1 MRFLACVLK
10 HCATWEILLQNGP
23 EGRAVYAMVNKLLNR
38 DLFIPAHLHGTDA
51 FYFSVFDV
59 IFHAIQFYVLKFTS
73 VQATG
78 VKKFIFSPKALEGR
92 RLVLLCTSMF
102 GNRCALET

>member
-1 MRFLACVLK
+1 MLNHR
-10 HCATWEILLQNGP
+10 ATWEILLQNGP

-38 DLFIPAHLHGTDA
+38 DLFIAAHLHGTEA
-51 FYFSVFDV
+51 FCFNVFGI

-78 VKKFIFSPKALEGR
+78 IKKFIFSPKALESR
-92 RLVLLCTSMF
+92 RLVLLCTSRF
-102 GNRCALET
+102 GTRCVLET